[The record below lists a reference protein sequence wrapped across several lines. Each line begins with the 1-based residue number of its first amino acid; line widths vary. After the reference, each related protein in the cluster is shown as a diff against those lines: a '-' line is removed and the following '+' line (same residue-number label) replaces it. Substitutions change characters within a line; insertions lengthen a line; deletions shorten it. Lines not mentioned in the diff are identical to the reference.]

1 MDAIIITIGDEIL
14 VGQTV
19 DTNSAHI
26 AKKLNLLG
34 ISIKEIVSISDTA
47 PHIKKAL
54 DQAIDNCDFL
64 ILTGG
69 LGPTNDDIT
78 KTVLTDYFEDEL
90 VMYPEILVRIKTYF
104 ERFNKPF
111 LEVNALQAMLPKR
124 TKIIE
129 NDLGTAS
136 GMWFKE
142 KGCQILS
149 LPGVPYEMKGL
160 LEKFTAAISTEFE
173 VGNFYHRTV
182 QVIGIGES
190 YFAQKLEDWEAKN
203 RNEDISVSYL
213 PSVGTLKL
221 RLTGRLDQKEVI
233 DERILYL
240 INNYSKYVIG
250 GEFETIEKVIGNL
263 LVQGK
268 KTLGTIESCTGGSIA
283 KKIVSISGSSE
294 FYLGSIVSYTNKL
307 KEELVGVKKETLIA
321 NGAVSGP
328 VVAEMAEN
336 GREKLGIDYCISVS
350 GIAGPTGG
358 TSEKPVGTVWIG
370 IATPEKTHSKQ
381 FNFGLNRE
389 RNIQASVLAAL
400 NFLRLILTDQ
410 YQPE

>member
-1 MDAIIITIGDEIL
+1 
-14 VGQTV
+14 
-19 DTNSAHI
+19 
-26 AKKLNLLG
+26 
-34 ISIKEIVSISDTA
+34 
-47 PHIKKAL
+47 
-54 DQAIDNCDFL
+54 
-64 ILTGG
+64 
-69 LGPTNDDIT
+69 
-78 KTVLTDYFEDEL
+78 
-90 VMYPEILVRIKTYF
+90 
-104 ERFNKPF
+104 
-111 LEVNALQAMLPKR
+111 ML
-124 TKIIE
+124 
-129 NDLGTAS
+129 
-136 GMWFKE
+136 
-142 KGCQILS
+142 
-149 LPGVPYEMKGL
+149 
-160 LEKFTAAISTEFE
+160 
-173 VGNFYHRTV
+173 
-182 QVIGIGES
+182 
-190 YFAQKLEDWEAKN
+190 
-203 RNEDISVSYL
+203 
-213 PSVGTLKL
+213 
-221 RLTGRLDQKEVI
+221 
-233 DERILYL
+233 
-240 INNYSKYVIG
+240 
-250 GEFETIEKVIGNL
+250 
-263 LVQGK
+263 QGK

-400 NFLRLILTDQ
+400 NFLRLILTDK